1 MTQDTPSKTA
11 SNAPSEYRERPEQF
25 IQPTPEELKARGR
38 RSIAIAVALAAF
50 MIFVFV
56 TMITRGS

>member
-1 MTQDTPSKTA
+1 MSDKKSVIH
-11 SNAPSEYRERPEQF
+11 SREYREKPDNF
-25 IQPTPEELKARGR
+25 IEPTPEELKARGR

-56 TMITRGS
+56 TMVTRGS

>member
-1 MTQDTPSKTA
+1 MSDKKSVIHSRQY
-11 SNAPSEYRERPEQF
+11 SEKPDSF
-25 IQPTPEELKARGR
+25 IEPTPEELKARGR
-38 RSIAIAVALAAF
+38 RSAAIAVALAAF